1 MVEKFYYSMGEVTE
15 MFDLE
20 PSVIRYWC
28 KQFTCLNPKRNAKGN
43 RMFTAQD
50 IERLKR
56 IYHLLKEKK
65 MTIEGAQKAMRKR
78 NVVAEGEDT
87 DVALLERLQ
96 NLRSL
101 LVDMRNSIG
110 EEDAIVENSVEEPVV
125 ETEVAEVEEIAEV
138 AQVAEV
144 AEVVAA
150 AEPVLETIV
159 EPEPEVEQVVE
170 PIVEVEPEDEP
181 EVEEIAEVE
190 TESEVEETEEAAETV
205 EVVED
210 VAVEEELSIDEIF
223 VEETTEETTD
233 ELVEE
238 VVVEEQLTEELTE
251 EPTEEPATEVPTEE
265 PTEEQP
271 AVESLFDNQPMMPF
285 GDEVV
290 ETPTEEAEPVQK
302 AKRPRRKLKGEEG
315 VVERPLFPFYEQTLF

>member
-170 PIVEVEPEDEP
+170 PIVEDEPEDEETE
-181 EVEEIAEVE
+181 EVEESAEVE
-190 TESEVEETEEAAETV
+190 EASETV

-210 VAVEEELSIDEIF
+210 VAAEEELSIDEIF
-223 VEETTEETTD
+223 VEETTEES
-233 ELVEE
+233 
-238 VVVEEQLTEELTE
+238 TE
-251 EPTEEPATEVPTEE
+251 EPI
-265 PTEEQP
+265 EEQP
-271 AVESLFDNQPMMPF
+271 AVESLFESQPMMPF

-302 AKRPRRKLKGEEG
+302 AKRSRRKLKGEEG

>member
-1 MVEKFYYSMGEVTE
+1 MGEVTE

-170 PIVEVEPEDEP
+170 PIVEDEPEDEETE
-181 EVEEIAEVE
+181 EVEESAEVE
-190 TESEVEETEEAAETV
+190 EASETV

-210 VAVEEELSIDEIF
+210 VAAEEELSIDEIF
-223 VEETTEETTD
+223 VEETTEES
-233 ELVEE
+233 
-238 VVVEEQLTEELTE
+238 TE
-251 EPTEEPATEVPTEE
+251 EPI
-265 PTEEQP
+265 EEQP
-271 AVESLFDNQPMMPF
+271 AVESLFESQPMMPF

-302 AKRPRRKLKGEEG
+302 AKRSRRKLKGEEG